1 MDTPDHPADQA
12 LARLREEFQGHRI
25 WRATRYDGKLG
36 DWVATLHD
44 PKAGVDPTV
53 IRNTAEELR
62 EALTVELNRA
72 SVKRTSTSTERGRQ

>member
-36 DWVATLHD
+36 DWVTTLHD

-72 SVKRTSTSTERGRQ
+72 SAKRTSTSTERGRQ